1 MNFDNVG
8 ISTVKDSTAFKKIQF
23 FSKIDHT
30 SLFNLKSDF
39 NNSFNKLSNLY
50 SSDLDFNYSANYG
63 MDRQHNYTS
72 LASTLPM
79 FSTNLDKNSVD
90 KFYEYNFNNS
100 TRDSNSKNPFT
111 INRTTFYNTNV
122 NNSDT
127 INNLLYTYSKLLPTK
142 LSHINTIDFET
153 FLKTPNI
160 INFLSYE
167 NDSKQFSNPLRF
179 VLNNNQKRKLLLNF
193 EYLLSNINVNLKTPS
208 LTENYNLNL
217 YNTENILKF
226 KDYKSSNLQFLGSE
240 RTVRL
245 LKNLNSDTYK

>member
-39 NNSFNKLSNLY
+39 NNSFNKLSTLY
-50 SSDLDFNYSANYG
+50 SNDLDFNYSANYG

-79 FSTNLDKNSVD
+79 FSTNLDNNSVQ
-90 KFYEYNFNNS
+90 KFYNYNFNNS
-100 TRDSNSKNPFT
+100 TRDNTSKSPYT
-111 INRTTFYNTNV
+111 INRTTYFNADE
-122 NNSDT
+122 NNSDS

-142 LSHINTIDFET
+142 FSTLNIIDFTT

-167 NDSKQFSNPLRF
+167 NDSKQFANPLRF
-179 VLNNNQKRKLLLNF
+179 ILGNNQKKKSLWNF
-193 EYLLSNINVNLKTPS
+193 EYLLSDLNTNLKSPS
-208 LTENYNLNL
+208 LTDNYNLNL